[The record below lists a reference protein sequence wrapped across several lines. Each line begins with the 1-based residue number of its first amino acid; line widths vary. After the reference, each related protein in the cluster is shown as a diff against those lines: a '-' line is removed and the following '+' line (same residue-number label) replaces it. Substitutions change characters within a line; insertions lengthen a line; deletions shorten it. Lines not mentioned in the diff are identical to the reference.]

1 MVKLKVGKTF
11 CEGQLGL
18 AEGTLHLH
26 LEAALALQLTKCKQ
40 ELSVT
45 PLLLNR
51 PLFDALPVVEHM
63 GEAQLLEVQAEAVVR
78 TVLAHW
84 SQGWGWRKRWW
95 WRCLRGVGHR
105 GQGDGVE
112 Q

>member
-1 MVKLKVGKTF
+1 
-11 CEGQLGL
+11 
-18 AEGTLHLH
+18 
-26 LEAALALQLTKCKQ
+26 
-40 ELSVT
+40 
-45 PLLLNR
+45 
-51 PLFDALPVVEHM
+51 VVEHM